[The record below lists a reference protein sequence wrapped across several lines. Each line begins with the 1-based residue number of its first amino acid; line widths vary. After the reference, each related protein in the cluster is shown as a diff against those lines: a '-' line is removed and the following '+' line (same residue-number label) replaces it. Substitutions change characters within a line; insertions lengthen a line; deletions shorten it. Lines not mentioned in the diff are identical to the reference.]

1 MAVPYI
7 DNAKWNFRV
16 GEEKFCRYE
25 NWNKSRL
32 VHDFW
37 VDEHVL
43 KSLKKTT
50 FDRNTHIN
58 DLLTDSRMICAQP
71 FVHIDL
77 HVKSCFLLFSIIQTI
92 LADDAQS
99 TNQNS
104 TKLGYRWS
112 VSISIKRSFVLA
124 FQNLWNH
131 SKIMYQSWFIP
142 IFVPAKFFLSYP
154 KISFCVV
161 VLGGPPSMTKF

>member
-1 MAVPYI
+1 MTLNSFEWPWRTLNDFEWIWSQKLFKVVQSHPKPSKFSWKPLNDFEQLWMTLDDFEWLWMNSRPTVVQSPSKSFLVIKINKSHKMAVSYI

-71 FVHIDL
+71 
-77 HVKSCFLLFSIIQTI
+77 
-92 LADDAQS
+92 
-99 TNQNS
+99 
-104 TKLGYRWS
+104 Y
-112 VSISIKRSFVLA
+112 VSWI
-124 FQNLWNH
+124 
-131 SKIMYQSWFIP
+131 
-142 IFVPAKFFLSYP
+142 
-154 KISFCVV
+154 
-161 VLGGPPSMTKF
+161 